1 MHNLENVHINR
12 TLHRT
17 TSNAAML
24 FLGTVCLFFMILL
37 GYFVTKSVQE
47 NIEYKD
53 ATETTAVISHI
64 ASRIDSEGEISYTV
78 YVDYYVDEEKYTM
91 SLGYYSSD
99 MRIGDTYI
107 IKYLEDNPSKGVYTK
122 SNDITIKVFGF
133 ILIIIII
140 IFIVVVTVII
150 RNFITGNKC
159 KLLVTTGKRKIL
171 LIVGYELN
179 KSIEVNHRFPYNI
192 ICYDE
197 ITDTYYLSNYYFFD
211 YHKFRI
217 ETTIN
222 AYFDVNNKE
231 YFYIDTKN
239 YLNEKKKID

>member
-1 MHNLENVHINR
+1 MHEFENVHLNR
-12 TLHRT
+12 THHRT
-17 TSNAAML
+17 TSNVAML
-24 FLGTVCLFFMILL
+24 FLCSLCLFFIIILS
-37 GYFVTKSVQE
+37 YFVTKSIQE

-53 ATETTAVISHI
+53 AIETTAVISQI
-64 ASRIDSEGEISYTV
+64 SSRKNSDGETSYTV
-78 YVDYYVDEEKYTM
+78 YVDYYVDDVKYTM
-91 SLGYYSSD
+91 SLGYYSSG
-99 MRIGDTYI
+99 MKTGDTYI

-122 SNDITIKVFGF
+122 SNDITITVFGF
-133 ILIIIII
+133 ILIFIIIM
-140 IFIVVVTVII
+140 FIVAVTVII

-159 KLLVTTGKRKIL
+159 KLLITTGKRKRL